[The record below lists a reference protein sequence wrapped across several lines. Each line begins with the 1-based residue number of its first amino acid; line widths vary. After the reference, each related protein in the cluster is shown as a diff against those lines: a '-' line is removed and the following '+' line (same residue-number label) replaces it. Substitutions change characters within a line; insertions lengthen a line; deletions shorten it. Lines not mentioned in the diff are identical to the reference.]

1 MAYFPTPGPLIGE
14 QWIPSNGSEGSMI
27 LSSLCSNCA
36 RDKATGRSGLGPHRG
51 QPNAGR
57 GCRVAAAR
65 ADGMAS

>member
-36 RDKATGRSGLGPHRG
+36 RDKAMRDG
-51 QPNAGR
+51 
-57 GCRVAAAR
+57 
-65 ADGMAS
+65 ADFDD